1 MEKEHTGSKLAL
13 LGLNHM
19 FEAKYVVQ
27 NGLEYVQVF
36 HFSALQASGHEI
48 WSCTIKYK

>member
-1 MEKEHTGSKLAL
+1 MKTEMKEEHTGSKLAL

-27 NGLEYVQVF
+27 NGLEYVQVLN
-36 HFSALQASGHEI
+36 HFPALQASGHEI
-48 WSCTIKYK
+48 